1 MSDELVKCVDCGRT
15 FTWSYGEQRYYKEHG
30 LAPPKRCPA
39 CRSRRR
45 AEGADRRPR
54 PARPPVPAA
63 RGIDPVIGF
72 GVLTFGLAAVTAA
85 LLWGLAVLDP
95 VVSWLIAVNMVTLGT
110 YGYDKA
116 IADTGWTRVPEAVL
130 LALTFLG
137 GTPCALVAMPLFHH
151 KTAKAAFRL
160 KFWLV
165 VAGQVVLIALYFL
178 VIRPWLA
185 G

>member
-1 MSDELVKCVDCGRT
+1 VVALG
-15 FTWSYGEQRYYKEHG
+15 G
-30 LAPPKRCPA
+30 PA
-39 CRSRRR
+39 
-45 AEGADRRPR
+45 AAAGAVAEEGAELGDEVADAAASAVELLAGLVRRDAECR
-54 PARPPVPAA
+54 LQRCPARPPVPAA

-95 VVSWLIAVNMVTLGT
+95 VVSWLIAVNLVTLGT